1 MARSLKKGPFVEE
14 SLLKKV
20 QTVGKNEKIKTWSRK
35 SVVIPDMVG
44 LVFSIHNGRA
54 HVDVRIIEEMVGHK
68 LGEFAPSRTFKRHG
82 GKMAREQAKGE
93 GVK

>member
-20 QTVGKNEKIKTWSRK
+20 QNAAKGEKIKTWSRK
-35 SVVIPDMVG
+35 SVVVPDMVG
-44 LVFSIHNGRA
+44 FTLSIHNGKI
-54 HVDVRIIEEMVGHK
+54 HVDVRIVEEMVGHK

-82 GKMAREQAKGE
+82 GKMAREQAKE
-93 GVK
+93 EVKK

>member
-20 QTVGKNEKIKTWSRK
+20 QKAARGDKIKTWSRN

-44 LVFSIHNGRA
+44 LLIAVHDGKKHIE
-54 HVDVRIIEEMVGHK
+54 VRIIEEMVGHR

-82 GKMAREQAKGE
+82 GKMAREQAKE

>member
-20 QTVGKNEKIKTWSRK
+20 QKAARGDKIKTWSRN
-35 SVVIPDMVG
+35 SVVIPEMVG
-44 LVFSIHNGRA
+44 LLIAVHDGKKHIE
-54 HVDVRIIEEMVGHK
+54 VRIIEEMVGHR

-82 GKMAREQAKGE
+82 GKMAREQAKEAG
-93 GVK
+93 K